1 MKPVALLGPQRLK
14 PTVGE
19 AARRLGVRGR
29 CAVITAGW
37 QEREDETEEL
47 EAALGLPIANL
58 RLYARWERLRTEDPA
73 LALAH
78 RARQDRLRRLQALYR
93 ERLGG
98 LMGTARKLLAMHG
111 EPSLLDPERA
121 SAVAAVRA
129 LDAHHLQRI
138 TQTHLEFE
146 EEAHPGARAAVAG
159 QRADLARVLADCE
172 AVVIAGGHVA
182 VLSSRLRLFALE
194 PLLRDKVLI
203 AWSAGAMALTDR
215 VVLFHDQPPWG
226 AGDAEV
232 LDFGMGLAP
241 DLVVLPHARRRL
253 QLANRA
259 RVLLMARRF
268 RPAACVP
275 LDEGEAIERI
285 DGAWRTEGAR
295 LLASDGEVR
304 VSGSTARPVAVPP
317 VAAAVERGPAADDAP
332 AIEQAPSAPEGA
344 L

>member
-1 MKPVALLGPQRLK
+1 MKPVALLGPQRLQ

-19 AARRLGVRGR
+19 AARRLGVRGP

-47 EAALGLPIANL
+47 EAALGLPTVNL
-58 RLYARWERLRTEDPA
+58 RLYARWERLRTEDPV

-98 LMGTARKLLAMHG
+98 LMSTTRKLLGMPG
-111 EPSLLDPERA
+111 EADLLDPERA

-138 TQTHLEFE
+138 TRTNLEFE
-146 EEAHPGARAAVAG
+146 TEAHPGARAAVAG
-159 QRADLARVLADCE
+159 QRAALARMLDDCDS
-172 AVVIAGGHVA
+172 VILAGGHVA
-182 VLSSRLRLFALE
+182 VLLGRLRLFALE
-194 PLLRDKVLI
+194 SMLRDKALI

-226 AGDAEV
+226 AGDAEL
-232 LDFGMGLAP
+232 LDFGLGLAP
-241 DLVVLPHARRRL
+241 GVVVLPHAKRRL
-253 QLANRA
+253 RLEDRE
-259 RVLLMARRF
+259 RVRLMARRF

-275 LDEGEAIERI
+275 LDLGDHIERI
-285 DGAWRTEGAR
+285 DGTWRTDGAR

-304 VSGSTARPVAVPP
+304 ISGSTTRPLAAPP
-317 VAAAVERGPAADDAP
+317 VE
-332 AIEQAPSAPEGA
+332 APEEA
-344 L
+344 R